1 MGGGGRC
8 WVVVVVVVVVVV
20 MVVVV
25 VVVVVTV
32 VVVVV
37 AVAVVSVVVVMAVAV
52 EVVAA
57 VVVVVVVILGDGSGG
72 CSHCP
77 LVAPQP
83 LLLVFVGHVRVG
95 ATSKRTD
102 ERVTRHVGAVLIT
115 ARHFICKH
123 DRCVVDG
130 WVEGQL

>member
-1 MGGGGRC
+1 
-8 WVVVVVVVVVVV
+8 VVVVVVVVVIVE
-20 MVVVV
+20 
-25 VVVVVTV
+25 
-32 VVVVV
+32 VVV
-37 AVAVVSVVVVMAVAV
+37 AVVAVSVAVVMAVAV
-52 EVVAA
+52 EVVA
-57 VVVVVVVILGDGSGG
+57 VVVVVILGDGGSGG

-77 LVAPQP
+77 LVAPQS

-130 WVEGQL
+130 WVRWGGGSALRPTDAVSWHALSLKAL